1 MNQYYE
7 LTGVVT
13 EIIYKSND
21 KFKPSIFTLKTAN
34 NVGYKVECSFF
45 CPVSTGDACV
55 LTVSMIDKEKK
66 FVKVVKQPF
75 VTLPMDKDNTIQ
87 FFMKTLK
94 GQSFGP
100 IGASKLY
107 DDLAKYAKQMY
118 YGEFFI
124 EKKDITKDYEY
135 KAINNE
141 DRYKSDG
148 VIPFLSETAAEYC
161 DSRNDKIIDLLVGKN
176 GESAGNIAGVSKLKS
191 TLTKAQARKLL
202 DEWHNKRSLR
212 RLYLLSLTRTEIIN
226 SGFNLDELYY
236 VCLTNPYRIASINYD
251 KCETILNS
259 IGKIA
264 TEEIRNLGRINRY
277 VYDSSNSKGWS
288 CIPLFLI
295 KKSFPDFESKLKSNP
310 MFISEYGMILEN
322 DRLYT
327 KHIYNVEKS
336 VSSFINKAIN
346 QTAEIY
352 EEDKLNSDMIIGNFY
367 ECKTLTDEQ
376 KTAVNNSLKA
386 KISLITGGG
395 GVGKSTIIRE
405 IARNLSIRGIG
416 YVVCSFTGKAV
427 SRLHE
432 IMKNKN
438 AITIDRFI
446 MKTKE
451 RKVNDAKFDISSIK
465 HIIIDESS
473 MVTTELFY
481 RLLQQLDTNV
491 SITFVGDINQLPAIG
506 YGSLMKEL
514 MNCGRVP
521 TFYLTKNQ
529 RIQSSLGV
537 VNTKSDDTKE
547 EDTTGTNGEKTFDR
561 AILENAN
568 NLINHKRNLSI
579 PLNFV
584 EGAGFYILNG
594 SKETVANVAKALKQ
608 NNYTCDDLVVI
619 SPYRQPLKDL
629 NVIVQDI
636 FFPEGSVMRYEQE
649 TPIGVR
655 VWAVGDKVMMNANN
669 YRINIFNGDIGVVVS
684 LNEHGVSVRFDDE
697 SEHLFKYT
705 PKEEEGEDNPDVDE
719 KSDSDELFVHYLSHA
734 FAMSVHKSQGS
745 EYKFVILY
753 LESKGNFNNFL
764 NINLLYTAIT
774 RAKQT
779 LWIVCDK
786 NVLIQA
792 SKTPSPIRYDGLSY
806 MLKALKNI
814 EKEKILEIYTL
825 NPIFDTSL
833 DSATALTAINE
844 SSDDYNDSVD
854 MFDLY
859 ASDFED

>member
-1 MNQYYE
+1 MNTMNQYYE

-13 EIIYKSND
+13 ELVYKSND
-21 KFKPSIFTLKTAN
+21 KFKPTIFTLKTAN
-34 NVGYKVECSFF
+34 NVGYKVECSYF
-45 CPVSTGDACV
+45 CPVSAGDACH
-55 LTVSMIDKEKK
+55 LTVSILDKEKK
-66 FVKVVKQPF
+66 IVKAVKQPF

-107 DDLAKYAKQMY
+107 DDLAKYAKQLQ
-118 YGEFFI
+118 YGEGFVD
-124 EKKDITKDYEY
+124 KKEITKDYEY

-161 DSRNDKIIDLLVGKN
+161 DTRNDKIIDLLVGKN
-176 GESAGNIAGVSKLKS
+176 GESAGNIAGVSRLKS
-191 TLTKAQARKLL
+191 TLTRAQARKLL

-236 VCLTNPYRIASINYD
+236 VCLTNPYRVASINYD
-251 KCETILNS
+251 KCENILNS
-259 IGKIA
+259 IGKVA
-264 TEEIRNLGRINRY
+264 NEEMRLFGRINRY
-277 VYDSSNSKGWS
+277 VYDSSSSKGWS

-295 KKSFPDFESKLKSNP
+295 KKSFPEFESKLKSNP
-310 MFISEYGMILEN
+310 NFLNEYGMVLEN
-322 DRLYT
+322 DRLYV
-327 KHIYNVEKS
+327 KSIYNVEKS
-336 VSSFINKAIN
+336 VSQFIHKAII

-376 KTAVNNSLKA
+376 KTTVNNALKA
-386 KISLITGGG
+386 SLSLICGGG
-395 GVGKSTIIRE
+395 GTGKSTIIRE

-451 RKVNDAKFDISSIK
+451 RKVNDSKFDISAIK
-465 HIIIDESS
+465 HIIIDEAS

-491 SITFVGDINQLPAIG
+491 SITFVGDLNQLPAIG
-506 YGSLMKEL
+506 WGSLMKEL
-514 MNCGRVP
+514 INCGRIP

-529 RIQSSLGV
+529 RIQSTVSTG
-537 VNTKSDDTKE
+537 DTSE
-547 EDTTGTNGEKTFDR
+547 TNGEKYFDR

-568 NLINHKRNLSI
+568 NLINNKRNLAK
-579 PLNFV
+579 PLEFV

-594 SKETVANVAKALKQ
+594 SKETVGNVATALKTAG
-608 NNYTCDDLVVI
+608 YGCDDLVVI

-636 FFPEGSVMRYEQE
+636 FFPEGSTMRYEQE
-649 TPIGVR
+649 TPTGVR

-669 YRINIFNGDIGVVVS
+669 YKINIFNGDIGTVVS
-684 LNEHGVSVRFDDE
+684 LNEHGVNVRFDDE

-705 PKEEEGEDNPDVDE
+705 PKEEEEDGNSDVDE
-719 KSDSDELFVHYLSHA
+719 KSDSDELFVHYLTHA

-786 NVLIQA
+786 KVLIQA
-792 SKTPSPIRYDGLSY
+792 SSTPSPLRYDGLGY
-806 MLKALKNI
+806 MLKATKDEL
-814 EKEKILEIYTL
+814 KEKILEVYTL

-833 DSATALTAINE
+833 SSATALTSVGE
-844 SSDDYNDSVD
+844 SNDYDNTD

-859 ASDFED
+859 ASDFEDD

>member
-1 MNQYYE
+1 MTSSGSLNQYYE

-13 EIIYKSND
+13 ELVYKSND
-21 KFKPSIFTLKTAN
+21 KHKPTIFTLKTAN
-34 NVGYKVECSFF
+34 NIGYKVECSYF
-45 CPVSTGDACV
+45 CPVSAGDACH
-55 LTVSMIDKEKK
+55 LTVSILDKEKK
-66 FVKVVKQPF
+66 IVKTVKQPF

-107 DDLAKYAKQMY
+107 DDLAKYAKQLQ
-118 YGEFFI
+118 YGEAFL
-124 EKKDITKDYEY
+124 EKKEITKDYEY

-141 DRYKSDG
+141 ERYKSDG
-148 VIPFLSETAAEYC
+148 VIPFLSETAAEYN
-161 DSRNDKIIDLLVGKN
+161 DTRNEKIIDLLVGKN
-176 GESAGNIAGVSKLKS
+176 GESAGNIAGVTKLKS
-191 TLTKAQARKLL
+191 TLTRAQARKLL

-226 SGFNLDELYY
+226 SNFNLDELYY
-236 VCLTNPYRIASINYD
+236 VCLTNPYRVASINYD
-251 KCETILNS
+251 KCENILNS
-259 IGKIA
+259 IGKVA
-264 TEEIRNLGRINRY
+264 SEEMRLFGRINRY
-277 VYDSSNSKGWS
+277 VYDSSSSKGWS

-295 KKSFPDFESKLKSNP
+295 KKSFPEFESKLKSNP
-310 MFISEYGMILEN
+310 NFINEYGMILEN
-322 DRLYT
+322 DRLYM
-327 KHIYNVEKS
+327 KYIYNIEKS
-336 VSSFINKAIN
+336 VASFIHKAVT

-376 KTAVNNSLKA
+376 KTAVNNALKSRVS
-386 KISLITGGG
+386 ILTGGG
-395 GVGKSTIIRE
+395 GTGKSTIIRE

-451 RKVNDAKFDISSIK
+451 RKVNDAKFDISAVK
-465 HIIIDESS
+465 HIIIDEAS

-481 RLLQQLDTNV
+481 RLLQQLDSNV

-506 YGSLMKEL
+506 WGSLMKEL

-529 RIQSSLGV
+529 RIQSSTVSTG
-537 VNTKSDDTKE
+537 DTGE
-547 EDTTGTNGEKTFDR
+547 TNGEKSFDR

-568 NLINHKRNLSI
+568 NLINNKRNLSK
-579 PLNFV
+579 PLEFV

-594 SKETVANVAKALKQ
+594 SKETVGNVATALKTAG
-608 NNYTCDDLVVI
+608 YGCDDLVVI

-636 FFPEGSVMRYEQE
+636 FFPEGSTMRFNQE
-649 TPIGVR
+649 TPTGVR

-669 YRINIFNGDIGVVVS
+669 YRINIFNGDIGTVVS
-684 LNEHGVSVRFDDE
+684 LNEHGVTVRFDDE

-705 PKEEEGEDNPDVDE
+705 PKEEDEDGNSDVDE
-719 KSDSDELFVHYLSHA
+719 KSESDELFVHYLTHA

-786 NVLIQA
+786 KVLIQA
-792 SKTPSPIRYDGLSY
+792 AMTPAPIRYDGLGY
-806 MLKALKNI
+806 MLKASKD
-814 EKEKILEIYTL
+814 EVREKILEVYTL

-833 DSATALTAINE
+833 SSSTALTAVNE
-844 SSDDYNDSVD
+844 SNDLEEVD

>member
-13 EIIYKSND
+13 DIVYKSND
-21 KFKPSIFTLKTAN
+21 KFKPTIFTLKTVN
-34 NVGYKVECSFF
+34 NVGYKVECGFF
-45 CPVSTGDACV
+45 CPVSTGDACH
-55 LTVSMIDKEKK
+55 LTVSILDNEKK
-66 FVKVVKQPF
+66 IVKVVKQPF
-75 VTLPMDKDNTIQ
+75 VTLPIDKDNTIQ

-107 DDLAKYAKQMY
+107 DDLVKYAKQLH
-118 YGEFFI
+118 YGEAFI
-124 EKKDITKDYEY
+124 EKKEITKDYEY
-135 KAINNE
+135 LAINNE
-141 DRYKSDG
+141 DRYKGDG
-148 VIPFLSETAAEYC
+148 VIPFLSETAADFCSTKNE
-161 DSRNDKIIDLLVGKN
+161 KIIDLLIGKN
-176 GESAGNIAGVSKLKS
+176 GESAGNIAGVSRLKS

-202 DEWHNKRSLR
+202 DEWHNKRSMR
-212 RLYLLSLTRTEIIN
+212 RLYLLSLTRTEIIHSN
-226 SGFNLDELYY
+226 FNLDELYY
-236 VCLTNPYRIASINYD
+236 ICLTNPYRVASINYD

-259 IGKIA
+259 IGKVA
-264 TEEIRNLGRINRY
+264 SEEQRYFGRINRY
-277 VYDSSNSKGWS
+277 VYDSSESKGWS

-295 KKSFPDFESKLKSNP
+295 KKSFPEFESKLKANP
-310 MFISEYGMILEN
+310 NFIAEYGMILEN
-322 DRLYT
+322 DRLYM
-327 KHIYNVEKS
+327 KHIYNIEKS
-336 VSSFINKAIN
+336 VSQFIHKAIT

-376 KTAVNNSLKA
+376 KTAVNNALKSKVA
-386 KISLITGGG
+386 ILTGGG
-395 GVGKSTIIRE
+395 GTGKSTIIRE

-416 YVVCSFTGKAV
+416 YIVCSFTGKAV

-451 RKVNDAKFDISSIK
+451 RKVNDAKFDISAIK
-465 HIIIDESS
+465 HIIIDEAS

-491 SITFVGDINQLPAIG
+491 SITFVGDLNQLPAIG
-506 YGSLMKEL
+506 WGSLMKEL
-514 MNCGRVP
+514 VNCGRVP

-529 RIQSSLGV
+529 RIQPSLVSTENKEG
-537 VNTKSDDTKE
+537 DTI
-547 EDTTGTNGEKTFDR
+547 NGEKTFDR

-568 NLINHKRNLSI
+568 NLINSKRNLNK
-579 PLNFV
+579 PLDFM
-584 EGAGFYILNG
+584 EGAGFYILEG
-594 SKETVANVAKALKQ
+594 SKETVSNVVKALKQ
-608 NNYTCDDLVVI
+608 SSYSLDDMVVI

-629 NVIVQDI
+629 NSIVQDI
-636 FFPEGSVMRYEQE
+636 YLPEGDVLRFNQE
-649 TPIGVR
+649 TPTGTR

-669 YRINIFNGDIGVVVS
+669 YKINIFNGDIGVVVS
-684 LNEHGVSVRFDDE
+684 LNEIGVTVRFEDQT
-697 SEHLFKYT
+697 EHLFKYT
-705 PKEEEGEDNPDVDE
+705 PLETTDDDNPDVDE

-753 LESKGNFNNFL
+753 LENKGNFNNFL

-779 LWIVCDK
+779 LWVVCDK
-786 NVLIQA
+786 KTLAQA
-792 SKTPSPIRYDGLSY
+792 SKTPSPIRYDGLGY
-806 MLKALKNI
+806 MLKALKNN
-814 EKEKILEIYTL
+814 EKEKILEVYTL

-833 DSATALTAINE
+833 DSATALTTVNE
-844 SSDDYNDSVD
+844 SQEFEEVD

-859 ASDFED
+859 ASDFEED

>member
-13 EIIYKSND
+13 DIIYKSND

-34 NVGYKVECSFF
+34 DIGYKVECGFF
-45 CPVSTGDACV
+45 CPVSTGDACH

-107 DDLAKYAKQMY
+107 DDLAKYAKQTC
-118 YGEFFI
+118 YGEAFL

-148 VIPFLSETAAEYC
+148 VIPFLSETAAEYSS
-161 DSRNDKIIDLLVGKN
+161 SRNDKIIDLLVGKN
-176 GESAGNIAGVSKLKS
+176 GESAGNISGVSRLKS
-191 TLTKAQARKLL
+191 TLTRAQARKLL

-251 KCETILNS
+251 KCETILNC
-259 IGKIA
+259 IGKVA
-264 TEEIRNLGRINRY
+264 TEEQRVLGRINRY
-277 VYDSSNSKGWS
+277 VYDSSESKGWS

-295 KKSFPDFESKLKSNP
+295 KKSFPEFESKLKINP
-310 MFISEYGMILEN
+310 NFLNEYGMVLEN
-322 DRLYT
+322 DRLYMR
-327 KHIYNVEKS
+327 HIYNIEKS
-336 VSSFINKAIN
+336 VSQFIHKAIS

-376 KTAVNNSLKA
+376 KTAVNNSLKSR
-386 KISLITGGG
+386 ISLITGGG

-416 YVVCSFTGKAV
+416 YIVCSFTGKAV

-451 RKVNDAKFDISSIK
+451 RKVNDAKFDISAIK
-465 HIIIDESS
+465 HIIIDEAS

-491 SITFVGDINQLPAIG
+491 SITFVGDLNQLPAIG
-506 YGSLMKEL
+506 WGSLMKEL
-514 MNCGRVP
+514 INCGRVP

-529 RIQSSLGV
+529 RIQSSLSID
-537 VNTKSDDTKE
+537 NTKTDDTSE
-547 EDTTGTNGEKTFDR
+547 TNGEKTFDR

-568 NLINHKRNLSI
+568 NLINNKRNLSR
-579 PLNFV
+579 PLEFV

-594 SKETVANVAKALKQ
+594 SKETVANVATALK
-608 NNYTCDDLVVI
+608 NAGYSCDDLVVI

-649 TPIGVR
+649 TPVGVR

-669 YRINIFNGDIGVVVS
+669 YRINIFNGDIGTVVS
-684 LNEHGVSVRFDDE
+684 LNEHGVNVRFDDE

-705 PKEEEGEDNPDVDE
+705 PKENEDEDNPDVDE
-719 KSDSDELFVHYLSHA
+719 KSESDELFVHYLSHA

-786 NVLIQA
+786 KVLTQA
-792 SKTPSPIRYDGLSY
+792 AMTPTPIRYDGLGY

-825 NPIFDTSL
+825 NPIFDTALHS
-833 DSATALTAINE
+833 STALTSVNE
-844 SSDDYNDSVD
+844 SNYEEEVD

-859 ASDFED
+859 ASDFEDD